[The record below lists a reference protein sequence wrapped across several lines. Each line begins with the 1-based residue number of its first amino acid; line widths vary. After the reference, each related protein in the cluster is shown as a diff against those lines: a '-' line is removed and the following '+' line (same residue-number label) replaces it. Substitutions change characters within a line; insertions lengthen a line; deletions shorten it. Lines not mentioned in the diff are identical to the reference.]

1 MKSLM
6 IFFALCWIN
15 ANSELSKSP
24 LVENPDLGNIIV
36 HIDKIDVNQ
45 GVLYVGLFDSRRTFR
60 KVKKVF
66 MFKEVAAQS
75 ESQTVTLHD
84 VPFDEYAL
92 VVFQDY
98 NENQKFDKTLI
109 GLPKEPFG
117 FSTNF
122 VVKTRAPQYRDVTFK
137 HIADETVLDVFLQT
151 L

>member
-1 MKSLM
+1 MKSLLI
-6 IFFALCWIN
+6 IFAICWTIC
-15 ANSELSKSP
+15 SPEITKSD
-24 LVENPDLGNIIV
+24 LVDDSDLGDIIV

-60 KVKKVF
+60 KIKKVYKF
-66 MFKEVAAQS
+66 EEVDAQS
-75 ESQTVTLHD
+75 ETQTVVLHD

-98 NENQKFDKTLI
+98 NENKKFDRTFV

-122 VVKTRAPQYRDVTFK
+122 VVKTRAPKYKDVTFR
-137 HIADETVLDVFLQT
+137 HREDETVLDVFLQT

>member
-75 ESQTVTLHD
+75 ESQTVT
-84 VPFDEYAL
+84 
-92 VVFQDY
+92 
-98 NENQKFDKTLI
+98 
-109 GLPKEPFG
+109 
-117 FSTNF
+117 
-122 VVKTRAPQYRDVTFK
+122 
-137 HIADETVLDVFLQT
+137 
-151 L
+151 

>member
-122 VVKTRAPQYRDVTFK
+122 VVKTRAPQHRDVTFK